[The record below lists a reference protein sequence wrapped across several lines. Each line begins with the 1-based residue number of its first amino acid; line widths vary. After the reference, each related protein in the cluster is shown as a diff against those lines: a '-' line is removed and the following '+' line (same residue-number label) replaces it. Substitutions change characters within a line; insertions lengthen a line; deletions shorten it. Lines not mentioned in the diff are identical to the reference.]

1 MSKRVSSPRPTRPQ
15 KDTPKIR
22 RTAVRRPRSHG
33 RGTSSGDGG
42 PPSRIPQWIRGL
54 FDRGRPLPLIG
65 LVAGLVIGGIVL
77 GWALGRINGTPP
89 AQTRGLDT
97 VAMDR
102 LVAANEPAH
111 GIIQRPAPM
120 MADAGAEDGEG
131 PATAYESDYGPA
143 VVTPSPLAAGAQ
155 PEGGVRLS
163 DPLTAG
169 GTVGAVVSGQ
179 VPEAAPVA
187 PAAVAPVAAPMSP
200 AVPVPAPQQ
209 HAAVIQKG
217 WKDAALPPP
226 AGAGKKPMIAIV
238 IDDMGIDKG
247 RTARITALPG
257 PITASFLTYASDLKK
272 QAADSRRAGHELMMH
287 VPMQPQGTINAGPDV
302 LRVGMD
308 PDEIHRRMVEY
319 LGRLDG
325 IVGINNHMGSA
336 FTEHAEG
343 LRPVMQVLKDHNL
356 FFLDSK
362 TSGRS
367 VGSKIAAEAGIPT
380 IDRNVFLDHEE
391 TSAFVTR
398 QLAETEAIARKHG
411 YAVAIGHPKDVTIK
425 GLSQWLPTLS
435 EKGFVLVP
443 LSTLIRMRS
452 GAG

>member
-1 MSKRVSSPRPTRPQ
+1 MSKRVSSPRPSRPQ
-15 KDTPKIR
+15 KEPSKVR
-22 RTAVRRPRSHG
+22 RTAVKRPRPHG
-33 RGTSSGDGG
+33 RAAASGGGDDGDG
-42 PPSRIPQWIRGL
+42 PPPGQGRLSGL
-54 FDRGRPLPLIG
+54 FRRDRPLLLIG
-65 LVAGLVIGGIVL
+65 VVAVLVIGGILV
-77 GWALGRINGTPP
+77 GWSLGRGNGGPS

-97 VAMDR
+97 AAMDR
-102 LVAANEPAH
+102 LVAEAETAPRAVTGQVQAPDPAVE
-111 GIIQRPAPM
+111 GEDAP
-120 MADAGAEDGEG
+120 
-131 PATAYESDYGPA
+131 AYEADYGPA
-143 VVTPSPLAAGAQ
+143 VVTPTPLAAPAALAGGVRLTDPLAAG
-155 PEGGVRLS
+155 G
-163 DPLTAG
+163 
-169 GTVGAVVSGQ
+169 VSGQ
-179 VPEAAPVA
+179 IPDAAVPPPVA
-187 PAAVAPVAAPMSP
+187 PAAAPPVAPAQTQ
-200 AVPVPAPQQ
+200 APQQ

-238 IDDMGIDKG
+238 IDDMGLDKG
-247 RTARITALPG
+247 RTARISALPG
-257 PITASFLTYASDLKK
+257 PITTSFLTYASDLKK
-272 QAADSRRAGHELMMH
+272 QAADARRAGHELMMH
-287 VPMQPQGTINAGPDV
+287 VPMQPQGNINAGPDV

-308 PDEIHRRMVEY
+308 PDEIHRRMVDY

-367 VGSKIAAEAGIPT
+367 VGSKTAAEAGIPT

-391 TSAFVTR
+391 TNAFVTR

-411 YAVAIGHPKDVTIK
+411 YAVAIGHPKDVTIR

-443 LSTLIRMRS
+443 LSTLVRMRS

>member
-1 MSKRVSSPRPTRPQ
+1 MSKRVSSPRPSRPQ
-15 KDTPKIR
+15 KDAPKVR
-22 RTAVRRPRSHG
+22 RTAVKRPRSHG
-33 RGTSSGDGG
+33 RKSSAAPEGAF
-42 PPSRIPQWIRGL
+42 PSRLPVWIRDL
-54 FDRGRPLPLIG
+54 FSRGRPLPLIG

-77 GWALGRINGTPP
+77 GWALGRMNGTPP

-97 VAMDR
+97 AAMDR
-102 LVAANEPAH
+102 LVAASEPPHRTA
-111 GIIQRPAPM
+111 PAGTPM
-120 MADAGAEDGEG
+120 MPDADGQDGDG
-131 PATAYESDYGPA
+131 PVQAYESDYGPA
-143 VVTPSPLAAGAQ
+143 VVPPSPLAASPVG
-155 PEGGVRLS
+155 EGVRLS

-169 GTVGAVVSGQ
+169 GTVGAAITGQ
-179 VPEAAPVA
+179 VPEMVPVAAPV
-187 PAAVAPVAAPMSP
+187 AAVAPV
-200 AVPVPAPQQ
+200 PAPASTPVQQ

-226 AGAGKKPMIAIV
+226 VGAGKKPMIAIV

-257 PITASFLTYASDLKK
+257 PITASFLTYAADLKK
-272 QAADSRRAGHELMMH
+272 QAGEARRAGHELMMH
-287 VPMQPQGTINAGPDV
+287 VPMQPKGTIDAGPDV
-302 LRVGMD
+302 LRVGMAQE
-308 PDEIHRRMVEY
+308 EIQRRMTEY

-336 FTEHAEG
+336 FTEHADG
-343 LRPVMQVLKDHNL
+343 LRPVMQALKEHNL

-367 VGSKIAAEAGIPT
+367 VGSKVAAEAGIPT

-443 LSTLIRMRS
+443 LSTLVRMRS

>member
-1 MSKRVSSPRPTRPQ
+1 MSKRVSSPRPSRPQ
-15 KDTPKIR
+15 KDAPKVR

-33 RGTSSGDGG
+33 RKSISADSAALLRL
-42 PPSRIPQWIRGL
+42 PLWVRGL

-65 LVAGLVIGGIVL
+65 LVAGLLIGGVLL
-77 GWALGRINGTPP
+77 GWALGRMTGTPP

-97 VAMDR
+97 AAMER
-102 LVAANEPAH
+102 LIAASDPPHHAAPA
-111 GIIQRPAPM
+111 GTAM
-120 MADAGAEDGEG
+120 MPDDGGQDGGG
-131 PATAYESDYGPA
+131 PVQAYESDYGPA
-143 VVTPSPLAAGAQ
+143 VVPPAPLITTPAGD
-155 PEGGVRLS
+155 GGVRLS

-169 GTVGAVVSGQ
+169 GAVGVTVSGQ
-179 VPEAAPVA
+179 VPEVA
-187 PAAVAPVAAPMSP
+187 PAAPPVLPVA
-200 AVPVPAPQQ
+200 PVPAPAPAPEPAQQ

-257 PITASFLTYASDLKK
+257 PITTSFLTYAADLKK
-272 QAADSRRAGHELMMH
+272 QAGDARRAGHELMMH
-287 VPMQPQGTINAGPDV
+287 VPMQPQGTIDAGPDV
-302 LRVGMD
+302 LRVGMAQE
-308 PDEIHRRMVEY
+308 EIHRRMAEY

-336 FTEHAEG
+336 FTEHADG
-343 LRPVMQVLKDHNL
+343 LRPVMQALKEHNL

-367 VGSKIAAEAGIPT
+367 VGSKIASEAGIPA

-443 LSTLIRMRS
+443 LSTLVRMRS